1 MQRIS
6 TMQVLEEVPRV
17 RKDLGERPLV
27 TPSSQIVGTQAVMN
41 VINGERYKMVT
52 EADQR
57 RSVLV
62 SMAQTVK
69 PFNKEVQ
76 KKCIG
81 DAEVITCRPA
91 DLIPD
96 ELDTLRE

>member
-1 MQRIS
+1 MFFAVS
-6 TMQVLEEVPRV
+6 TARL
-17 RKDLGERPLV
+17 
-27 TPSSQIVGTQAVMN
+27 I
-41 VINGERYKMVT
+41 
-52 EADQR
+52 
-57 RSVLV
+57 
-62 SMAQTVK
+62 K
-69 PFNKEVQ
+69 PFNQEVQ